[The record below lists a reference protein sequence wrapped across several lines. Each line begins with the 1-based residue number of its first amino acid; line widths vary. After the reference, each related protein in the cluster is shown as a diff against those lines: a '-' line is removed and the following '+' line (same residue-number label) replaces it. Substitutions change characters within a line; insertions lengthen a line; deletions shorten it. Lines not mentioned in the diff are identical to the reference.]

1 MKTNVLK
8 SDASDKQLAEIQKNH
23 FITFL
28 FILHDRNI
36 QFNGKNVSETLSKKI
51 YVCRKSLET
60 YFTFYT

>member
-51 YVCRKSLET
+51 YVC
-60 YFTFYT
+60 